1 MGAGGG
7 LGTRFFR
14 FVAAQ
19 CEVGAGTRKNH
30 ERWDE
35 KKPGSETT
43 NWSIKNRDTN

>member
-19 CEVGAGTRKNH
+19 CEVGAGT
-30 ERWDE
+30 
-35 KKPGSETT
+35 KKTMKGGTKKTGSETT
-43 NWSIKNRDTN
+43 NCSIRSRD